1 MPSVLVGL
9 RTTAQPVVRRDVATI
24 VSLFV
29 QKDQPSSG
37 IFSTSTRIPIQD
49 VNDLKGLVP
58 HRDFCLYNQTD

>member
-9 RTTAQPVVRRDVATI
+9 RTTAQPVVRRDVGTI

-29 QKDQPSSG
+29 QKDQPSSE
-37 IFSTSTRIPIQD
+37 IFPTSTRNPVQG

-58 HRDFCLYNQTD
+58 HGDFCLYNLVD